1 MARTRARHWW
11 IHGALLLAGVASP
24 AWAAGLRTDALP
36 FPKQQRVSDDELDRL
51 RGGFV
56 LPNGMDVSVGIDIET
71 LVNGILALRTV
82 LSTANGGV
90 PVVFTSS
97 GNTPAATSS
106 ESVPSITI
114 PGVGVIRVANGSAA
128 PAAAGSEQ
136 QLTLTPNGAA
146 QPIPSGSVQL
156 TKDDNGSTVSLHGE
170 SFEIRHMI
178 GNFTGSLVA
187 NSANNISIDTV
198 TTVNVD
204 LKNSTVP
211 IDNTMLRWEAVA
223 IDAAGRGVR

>member
-1 MARTRARHWW
+1 
-11 IHGALLLAGVASP
+11 
-24 AWAAGLRTDALP
+24 
-36 FPKQQRVSDDELDRL
+36 
-51 RGGFV
+51 
-56 LPNGMDVSVGIDIET
+56 
-71 LVNGILALRTV
+71 
-82 LSTANGGV
+82 
-90 PVVFTSS
+90 
-97 GNTPAATSS
+97 
-106 ESVPSITI
+106 
-114 PGVGVIRVANGSAA
+114 VGVIRVSNGSAA
-128 PAAAGSEQ
+128 PAASGSEQ
-136 QLTLTPNGAA
+136 QVTLTPNGAA
-146 QPIPSGSVQL
+146 QLTPSGSVQL

-170 SFEIRHMI
+170 SFKIRHMI